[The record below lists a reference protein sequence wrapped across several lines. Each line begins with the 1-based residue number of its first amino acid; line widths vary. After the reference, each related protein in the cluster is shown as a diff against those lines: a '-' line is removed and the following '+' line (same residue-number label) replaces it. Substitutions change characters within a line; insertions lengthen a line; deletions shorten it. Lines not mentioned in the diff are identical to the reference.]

1 MREGFAGRVARAFVD
16 NPVVPI
22 LLLIAF
28 ALGGLALATVPREEE
43 PQIRV
48 PLVDVIVPAPELGA
62 ADAVERVVKPLEDI
76 LAGVEG
82 VDHVY
87 ARAREGR
94 VVVSARFFPGTDS
107 DDAVLRV
114 RERIGANASRAPPS
128 VGEPVIIGRGIED
141 VAVLVVTL
149 APKPRAAARYDRARM
164 HELAEALRWRM
175 ARIDRVGLT
184 YVVGAGPGE
193 IRIEPDPDA
202 LARWGV
208 TPDRLLERVRA
219 ANAVVELSDL
229 QGPAERHPVLG
240 GRTAASP
247 EEVANLLVATA
258 DDRPVYVRDLARVTL
273 AAPEPGAL
281 VRHRSAED
289 ARLLPAASL
298 AVAKRPGAN
307 GVEVA
312 AAARAVIEA
321 ARADLL
327 PADVE
332 AHVVRDYGESGS
344 RNARALFVQLLS
356 ATGVIVL
363 LIGLFVGLR
372 EALVVLVVIPATI
385 LLSFFALWTMGYTV
399 NRVSLFALIFAIGIL
414 VDDAIVV
421 VENITRRWQRGDGER
436 LGHAE
441 AAVRAVD
448 EVGNPTVVSTL
459 TIIAALLPMLA
470 VSGLMG
476 PYMAPIPANASA
488 AVVFSTAVAL
498 VATPWMMLKLV
509 GLRLSLGLMTG
520 GGDGGPLGRAYRRMA
535 TPLLR
540 TRPRALA
547 LLVTSALATLAS
559 FLLIAFTLV
568 PVKLLPFDDKREMQV
583 VVDLPETAAVE
594 DTARVLDAAARRIA
608 EVAEV
613 ESLQLYAGTAGPFT
627 FNGLVRQYYL
637 RESAEL
643 GDVKVN
649 LVDADERERQSHA
662 IAIEVRER
670 LADLPA
676 PEGTAVRVVETP
688 PGPPVFATLLA
699 EVYGPD
705 VESRRAAAREVHAAF
720 EAVPYVIDVDDTIG
734 ASTTR
739 IRFEIDRAALEHYG
753 VAEAEVTATL
763 RTLLGREDALE
774 TTERLADGARAV
786 VVVLDG
792 ADRVP
797 EARLLSVPV
806 AARGSTV
813 ALDQVVDM
821 TAEPAARPRFRRNAR
836 PAIMV
841 MGTLAGARE
850 APVYAMIDVAE
861 RLEATG
867 SDLTLRLAGQPVAA
881 DRPTLLWHG
890 EWEITLTTFR
900 DLGAAFA
907 VAVAVIYA
915 VVVWRFG
922 RLGLPLLVM
931 APVPLTLVGVL
942 VGHWAVGAKF
952 TATSMI
958 GFIALAG
965 IVVRNSI
972 LLVEFVEAR
981 RVEGLPVREAAI
993 EAGAVRFRPIFL
1005 TAVTAMVGAAFIM
1018 TDPIF
1023 RGLAVSLFFGL
1034 ASSTLLTVLVVPA
1047 VYVWRRG

>member
-1 MREGFAGRVARAFVD
+1 MSEGLAGRIARRFID

-22 LLLIAF
+22 LILLGVSLGAV
-28 ALGGLALATVPREEE
+28 ALTVVPREEE

-76 LAGVEG
+76 LAGIEG

-107 DDAVLRV
+107 DAAVLRV
-114 RERIGANASRAPPS
+114 RERVGANAARAPPS
-128 VGEPVIIGRGIED
+128 VREPIIVGRGVED

-149 APKPRAAARYDRARM
+149 APRPEAADRYDRGRM

-175 ARIDRVGLT
+175 ARIDEVGLT

-202 LARWGV
+202 MARWGV
-208 TPDRLLERVRA
+208 PPARLVARVRA
-219 ANAVVELSDL
+219 ANAVVELADL
-229 QGPAERHPVLG
+229 QGPEERHPALG

-247 EEVANLLVATA
+247 EEIANLLVTTA
-258 DDRPVYVRDLARVTL
+258 DGRPVYVRDLARVSL
-273 AAPEPGAL
+273 SAPEPGAL
-281 VRHRSAED
+281 VHHVAVDGGE
-289 ARLLPAASL
+289 LLPAASL

-312 AAARAVIEA
+312 AAARGIVEA
-321 ARADLL
+321 ARGDLL
-327 PADVE
+327 PRDVE
-332 AHVVRDYGESGS
+332 AHVVRDYGETGS
-344 RNARALFVQLLS
+344 ANARTLFLQLLS
-356 ATGVIVL
+356 ATGVIVA

-385 LLSFFALWTMGYTV
+385 LLTFFALSAMDYTI

-421 VENITRRWQRGDGER
+421 VENITRWWDAGEDER
-436 LGHAE
+436 LGPAE

-459 TIIAALLPMLA
+459 TIIAALLPMMA

-488 AVVFSTAVAL
+488 AVIFSTAMAL
-498 VATPWMMLKLV
+498 VATPWMMLRLR
-509 GLRLSLGLMTG
+509 GLRVSLGLLTAG
-520 GGDGGPLGRAYRRMA
+520 EGGGPLGRLYRLVA
-535 TPLLR
+535 PPLLA
-540 TRPRALA
+540 TRGRALA
-547 LLVTSALATLAS
+547 VLVVTVAATGASLLLVV
-559 FLLIAFTLV
+559 FTLV

-583 VVDLPETAAVE
+583 VVDLPETATVE
-594 DTARVLDAAARRIA
+594 DTRRVLAAAAGRIA
-608 EVAEV
+608 GVAEV
-613 ESLQLYAGTAGPFT
+613 ESLQLHAGTAGPFT

-637 RESAEL
+637 RGSPEL
-643 GDVKVN
+643 GDIKVN
-649 LVDADERERQSHA
+649 LVDAAGRARQSHA
-662 IAIEVRER
+662 IALDIRAR
-670 LADLPA
+670 LAGLAA

-705 VESRRAAAREVHAAF
+705 VGTRRAAAREIRAAF
-720 EAVPYVIDVDDTIG
+720 EAVPFVVDVQDTIG
-734 ASTTR
+734 TARTR
-739 IRFEIDRAALEHYG
+739 LRFEIDRAALDHYG
-753 VAEAEVTATL
+753 VREADVTRAL
-763 RTLLGREDALE
+763 ATLLGRSPALE
-774 TTERLADGARAV
+774 TTERVADGARAV
-786 VVVLDG
+786 VV
-792 ADRVP
+792 AMSRRDRVP
-797 EARLLSVPV
+797 EPRLLSVPV
-806 AARGSTV
+806 EARAGTV
-813 ALDQVVDM
+813 ALGQVVEM
-821 TAEPAARPRFRRNAR
+821 VREPAPRPRFRRNAR
-836 PAIMV
+836 PMIMV

-850 APVYAMIDVAE
+850 APVYGMTAVGE
-861 RLEATG
+861 RLERAG
-867 SDLTLRLAGQPVAA
+867 ADIAVRLAGQPVAA

-890 EWEITLTTFR
+890 EWEITLTRLR
-900 DLGAAFA
+900 DLGGAFA
-907 VAVAVIYA
+907 VALLVIYGL
-915 VVVWRFG
+915 VVWWFG
-922 RLGLPLLVM
+922 RLDLPLLVM
-931 APVPLTLVGVL
+931 VPVPLTLVGVL
-942 VGHWAVGAKF
+942 AGHWAMGAKF

-965 IVVRNSI
+965 IVVRNAI
-972 LLVEFVEAR
+972 LLIEFVEAR
-981 RVEGLPVREAAI
+981 RGEGRPVREAVI
-993 EAGAVRFRPIFL
+993 EAGAVRIRPILL

-1018 TDPIF
+1018 ADPIF

-1034 ASSTLLTVLVVPA
+1034 ISSTVLTMLVIPA